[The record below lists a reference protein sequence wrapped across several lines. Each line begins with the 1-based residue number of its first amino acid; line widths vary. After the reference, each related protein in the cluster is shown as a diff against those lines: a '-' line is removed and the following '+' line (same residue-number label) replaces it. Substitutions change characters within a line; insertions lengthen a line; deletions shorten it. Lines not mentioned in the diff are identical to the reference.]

1 LRTKEQETRLTLHEH
16 DSDDEEVNVLLED
29 GPFGPKHVV
38 NEFPLYIIN
47 NPYW

>member
-1 LRTKEQETRLTLHEH
+1 MKHHYIQTT
-16 DSDDEEVNVLLED
+16 DNPVNLLVIQIKVLIED

-38 NEFPLYIIN
+38 NEFPIYIIN